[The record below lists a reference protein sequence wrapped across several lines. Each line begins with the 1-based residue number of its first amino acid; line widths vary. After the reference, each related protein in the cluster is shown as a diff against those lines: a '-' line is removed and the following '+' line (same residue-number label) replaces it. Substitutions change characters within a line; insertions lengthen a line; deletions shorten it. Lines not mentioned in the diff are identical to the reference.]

1 MKKIPAILVVF
12 ATLIQIGLSVEIVE
26 VGDDTNLEESMCKC
40 QPFKSCDWS
49 DKLTKQISVLSK
61 NHPQWKI
68 LAQQFFLQICDKEHQ
83 YVWCCGNGVPASN
96 EELIKLNEVQKPLKK
111 ETNTQKS
118 TSISPP
124 QKAKEV
130 LVCFKSD
137 ILKVPSLCYIMWK

>member
-1 MKKIPAILVVF
+1 MKKTSATIVVF
-12 ATLIQIGLSVEIVE
+12 ATLIQVGLSVEIVE
-26 VGDDTNLEESMCKC
+26 VGDNTKLEDSICKC

-111 ETNTQKS
+111 ETTTQKS
-118 TSISPP
+118 TRISPP

-137 ILKVPSLCYIMWK
+137 TLKVTSLCYIM